1 MVSCCGFSPCSEAVM
16 VYKVL
21 MVQGFSDSFKF
32 FVPLASHLFS
42 TRYTATMEPERD
54 MWDIFYV
61 LSDTLKW
68 F

>member
-1 MVSCCGFSPCSEAVM
+1 M